1 MDEATRC
8 FQQAP
13 EIKPDFVEAHSN
25 LGMVLAARRQFD
37 AAMAEYHKALAIKP
51 DYLEARNNLGY
62 ALAQQGR
69 FAVAVSQ
76 YRKALE
82 IAPNHAM
89 IHGNLGNALTALGQF
104 DDADRRVSED
114 IGRSSRK
121 TSGPTSAWAT
131 CSAARSRFREAAAE
145 YRKAMELEP
154 RYLMAHG
161 ALAWLLAT
169 CPEASLRDG
178 AAAIEHARRAEELC
192 GGPRAEVLDTL
203 AAAYAEAGRFA
214 EAVATARKA
223 LELATRQNNRPLV
236 RVLRTQMRIVRSGKA
251 LSSTP
256 SGFAARPVK
265 TVTGRPGFD
274 PP

>member
-1 MDEATRC
+1 MRFNRRSRLNPISSRPIAIW
-8 FQQAP
+8 AW
-13 EIKPDFVEAHSN
+13 S
-25 LGMVLAARRQFD
+25 LAARRQFD

-104 DDADRRVSED
+104 DDAIAEY
-114 IGRSSRK
+114 RK
-121 TSGPTSAWAT
+121 TLAIQPKDVGAHFSLGNVL
-131 CSAARSRFREAAAE
+131 AARSRFREAAAE
-145 YRKAMELEP
+145 YRKAVELEP

-236 RVLRTQMRIVRSGKA
+236 RVLRTQMALYEAGKPYHE
-251 LSSTP
+251 TP
-256 SGFAARPVK
+256 SASPPARSKP
-265 TVTGRPGFD
+265 
-274 PP
+274 